1 MEDFNVILPSERFS
15 FTGNSQENKIGLSSQ
30 SEPMDWLH
38 KIMHSEPYN
47 KEFNPKYITYIRII
61 LLWRLALSFPPKV
74 FLLSPEYLKAN
85 THKRFCSWS
94 ILQGHTPGAKLLR
107 VYQPFHRYTSSLGA
121 EFPPNIW
128 KQAPWANWANLKMLP
143 RVYLTWSK
151 LPQYDPSCA
160 LAVQNEPGACLGSKT
175 LVCIGLNP
183 LTLISKL
190 RFSFTVPILFP
201 YK

>member
-74 FLLSPEYLKAN
+74 FLLSPEYLKAD

-94 ILQGHTPGAKLLR
+94 KAPPCVPTL
-107 VYQPFHRYTSSLGA
+107 SSA
-121 EFPPNIW
+121 YFI
-128 KQAPWANWANLKMLP
+128 
-143 RVYLTWSK
+143 
-151 LPQYDPSCA
+151 
-160 LAVQNEPGACLGSKT
+160 LGSRISTPQNVT
-175 LVCIGLNP
+175 LFRKRGIKVNNKKNVFSSVLNKNV
-183 LTLISKL
+183 LKHC
-190 RFSFTVPILFP
+190 
-201 YK
+201 